1 MSGDKQIQRPGTSK
15 RAEITN
21 ASQGIEIVRT
31 GKPIVGSPKTGYV
44 YLLVD
49 CSVSMRGEKI
59 LQAKSG
65 ALNFAKNAL
74 GKGYVTGLIQFDSS
88 PKLLCE
94 PDTNLSV
101 LDSALTRIA
110 IGDLTHMAKAINLAN
125 SLLKNIS
132 SIRVIVIVTDGV
144 PNEDGDPE
152 LTFKAASIAKKNGI
166 DIIAIG
172 TDDADHEFLKR
183 IASRTDLAVKTT
195 NVQLGKTIGDSVIM
209 LPSGNKEINK
219 A

>member
-1 MSGDKQIQRPGTSK
+1 MSGDKQMQKPDTSK
-15 RAEITN
+15 RTEITN

-31 GKPIVGSPKTGYV
+31 GKPIVGASKTGYV

-49 CSVSMRGEKI
+49 CSISMRGDKI

-65 ALNFAKNAL
+65 ALDFAKKAL
-74 GKGYVTGLIQFDSS
+74 GKGYVTGLIQFDST
-88 PKLLCE
+88 PRLLCE
-94 PDTNLSV
+94 PDANLSV
-101 LDSALTRIA
+101 LDNALTRIT

-132 SIRVIVIVTDGV
+132 STRVIVIVTDGV

-152 LTFKAASIAKKNGI
+152 LTVKAASIAKKNGI

-183 IASRTDLAVKTT
+183 IASRTDLAVRTT

-209 LPSGNKEINK
+209 LPSGNKGINK

>member
-1 MSGDKQIQRPGTSK
+1 MSGDKQMQKPDTSK
-15 RAEITN
+15 RTEITN
-21 ASQGIEIVRT
+21 ASQGIEIMRT
-31 GKPIVGSPKTGYV
+31 GKPIVGAPKTGYV

-49 CSVSMRGEKI
+49 CSISMRGDKV

-65 ALNFAKNAL
+65 ALDFAKKAF
-74 GKGYVTGLIQFDSS
+74 GKGYVTGLIQFDSM
-88 PKLLCE
+88 PRLLCE
-94 PDTNLSV
+94 PDANLSV
-101 LDSALTRIA
+101 LDNALTRIT

-132 SIRVIVIVTDGV
+132 STRVIVIVTDGV

-152 LTFKAASIAKKNGI
+152 LTLKAASIAKKNGI

-195 NVQLGKTIGDSVIM
+195 NVQLGKTIGDSFIM
-209 LPSGNKEINK
+209 LPSGNKGINK

>member
-1 MSGDKQIQRPGTSK
+1 MSGDKQLRKPDTSK
-15 RAEITN
+15 LSEITN

-49 CSVSMRGEKI
+49 SSISMRGNKI
-59 LQAKSG
+59 SQAKSG

-88 PKLLCE
+88 PTLLCE

-101 LDSALTRIA
+101 LDRALMRIT
-110 IGDLTHMAKAINLAN
+110 IGDLTHMAKAITLAN
-125 SLLKNIS
+125 NLLKNIS
-132 SIRVIVIVTDGV
+132 STKVIVIITDGM

-152 LTFKAASIAKKNGI
+152 ITLKAASVAKNNGI

-195 NVQLGKTIGDSVIM
+195 IVQLGKTIGDSVTM
-209 LPSGNKEINK
+209 LPSGNKGINK

>member
-1 MSGDKQIQRPGTSK
+1 
-15 RAEITN
+15 
-21 ASQGIEIVRT
+21 
-31 GKPIVGSPKTGYV
+31 V

-49 CSVSMRGEKI
+49 CSISMRGDKV

-65 ALNFAKNAL
+65 ALDFAKKAF
-74 GKGYVTGLIQFDSS
+74 GKGYVTGLIQFDSM
-88 PKLLCE
+88 PRLLCE
-94 PDTNLSV
+94 PDANLSV
-101 LDSALTRIA
+101 LDNALTRIT

-132 SIRVIVIVTDGV
+132 STRVIVIVTDGV

-152 LTFKAASIAKKNGI
+152 LTLKAASIAKKNGI

-195 NVQLGKTIGDSVIM
+195 NVQLGKTIGDSFIM
-209 LPSGNKEINK
+209 LPSGNKGINK